1 MHYIV
6 VSPVRDETKYIEK
19 TISSMISQ
27 KTLPKEWIIV
37 DDGSMD
43 NTAELVEKHAA
54 RHSWIKVVHRRNRG
68 FRKPGGGVIEAFND
82 GYSSIGTTSW
92 DFIVKLDGDLCF
104 DQYYFEKCFE
114 RFAQDPDLG
123 IGGAVY
129 VYKDGHLAL
138 EYEGDPAFHVRGA
151 TKIYRRSCWEKIAPL
166 IESPG

>member
-1 MHYIV
+1 
-6 VSPVRDETKYIEK
+6 
-19 TISSMISQ
+19 MISQ

-43 NTAELVEKHAA
+43 NTGELVEKHAA

-123 IGGAVY
+123 IGG
-129 VYKDGHLAL
+129 GGLRL
-138 EYEGDPAFHVRGA
+138 
-151 TKIYRRSCWEKIAPL
+151 
-166 IESPG
+166 